1 MVVSNFTRWL
11 CCFGFVPPPNFPQT
25 IQYKG
30 VTSIIYKTKDL
41 APRSQ
46 TLDWLG
52 LPRSRTEAVTI
63 VAHG

>member
-1 MVVSNFTRWL
+1 L
-11 CCFGFVPPPNFPQT
+11 PQT

-30 VTSIIYKTKDL
+30 VTSIIYKTKEL

-52 LPRSRTEAVTI
+52 LKRSYTEAVTI